1 MSLYTDMKIS
11 VTHKGRHNSLY
22 QYITIEARGRAAH
35 IGKQSLPS
43 LYVAVDLVKEWNN
56 SIQWMWNK
64 FDLR

>member
-1 MSLYTDMKIS
+1 MKIS

-56 SIQWMWNK
+56 SIK
-64 FDLR
+64 